1 MSMLEEVQVGAVA
14 PAHLESVIGA
24 ERVDGLERLAVDARA
39 SLDGRQV
46 INVNSTATG
55 GGVAELLQ
63 TLLAY
68 TRGVG
73 VDARWLVVRG
83 DPAYFEITK
92 RLHDGLYGSFGDGG
106 ALGAAERSHYETT
119 LRHNAV
125 ELLTIIRPGDVAL
138 LHDPQTAGLAPELAA
153 VGARVVWR
161 CHVGRDEANEPSR
174 RAWDFLRPYLEHVA
188 GFVFSKAR
196 FAPPWVSRDRLMVIP
211 PSIDPFSAKNEP
223 IEPDEVAAILQ
234 YVGLIDDGR
243 PRRPG
248 ATFTRRDGSPGRVNR
263 HADILQTGPPPPQ
276 DAPLV
281 MQASRWDVWKD
292 MRGVMLGFAEH
303 LEDLTDTH
311 LVLAGPSVHS
321 VADDPAAARVLD
333 DCIVAWR
340 GLPHAVRTRTHLACV
355 PMADADEA
363 ATIVNALQ
371 RHATVVVQKSL
382 AEGFGLTVAEAMW
395 KHRPVI
401 ASAVGGITDQITD
414 RETGYL
420 LSDPTDL
427 RAFAAATRRLLGD
440 PAERERIGSQAYARV
455 LERFMP
461 DRHLEQ
467 WTQVIAGLAGA
478 GD

>member
-1 MSMLEEVQVGAVA
+1 VSTLAEVQVGAVR

-24 ERVDGLERLAVDARA
+24 ERVDALERLAAAARA

-46 INVNSTATG
+46 INVNSTASG

-73 VDARWLVVRG
+73 IDARWLVIEG
-83 DPAYFEITK
+83 DPAFFQITK
-92 RLHDGLYGSFGDGG
+92 RLHDGLYGSSGDGG
-106 ALGAAERSHYETT
+106 ALGAAERGHYETV

-125 ELLTIIRPGDVAL
+125 ELLALVRPGDVIL
-138 LHDPQTAGLAPELAA
+138 LHDPQTAGLARELTA
-153 VGARVVWR
+153 VGAQVVWR

-174 RAWDFLRPYLEHVA
+174 RAWEFLRPYLEDVA
-188 GFVFSKAR
+188 GYVFSKAE
-196 FAPPWVSRDRLMVIP
+196 FAPPWVERDRLTVIP

-223 IEPDEVAAILQ
+223 IEPEEVVAILQ
-234 YVGLIDDGR
+234 YVGILDDGN
-243 PRRPG
+243 RRQPG
-248 ATFTRRDGSPGRVNR
+248 ATFRRRDGSPGRVDR

-281 MQASRWDVWKD
+281 VQASRWDVWKD
-292 MRGVMLGFAEH
+292 MRGVMIGFAEH

-321 VADDPAAARVLD
+321 VADDPAAARVFD

-340 GLPHAVRTRTHLACV
+340 GLPHAIRTRTHLACV

-401 ASAVGGITDQITD
+401 ASAVGGITDQIVD
-414 RETGYL
+414 HETGYL

-427 RAFAAATRRLLGD
+427 SAFAAAARRLLDD
-440 PAERERIGSQAYARV
+440 PAERERIGNQAHARV
-455 LERFMP
+455 LERFLP
-461 DRHLEQ
+461 DRHLEG
-467 WTQVIAGLAGA
+467 WTRVIARLGA
-478 GD
+478 